1 MGSLTLCLLYTDRLR
16 GVAYGPCLRHSGFVG
31 IISAG
36 LKSGV
41 NKIGRAY
48 GSRVIWEIVLVIIGK
63 KGSPTL
69 CLLHTDGLR
78 GVASTQFV
86 TTPAC
91 RRRPQAG
98 ISIRCSEDNN
108 K

>member
-63 KGSPTL
+63 RGSPTL
-69 CLLHTDGLR
+69 CLLYTDGLR
-78 GVASTQFV
+78 GVAYG
-86 TTPAC
+86 PC
-91 RRRPQAG
+91 LRQAG
-98 ISIRCSEDNN
+98 FVGIISAGLKSCLPP
-108 K
+108 